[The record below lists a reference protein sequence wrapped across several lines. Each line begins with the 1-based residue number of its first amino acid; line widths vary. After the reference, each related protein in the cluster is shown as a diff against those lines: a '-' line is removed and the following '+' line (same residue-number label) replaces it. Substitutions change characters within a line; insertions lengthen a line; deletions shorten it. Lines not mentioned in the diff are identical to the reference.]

1 MNDIAHTLYTVVQYV
16 LGFGPTVL
24 LPLVLFF
31 LALFFKVKP
40 AKALRS
46 SLIVGIGFVGIYAIL
61 TFSPAMW
68 VRLRRQW
75 LSVPVSV
82 FQWSI

>member
-46 SLIVGIGFVGIYAIL
+46 SLIVGIGFVGI
-61 TFSPAMW
+61 
-68 VRLRRQW
+68 
-75 LSVPVSV
+75 
-82 FQWSI
+82 

>member
-40 AKALRS
+40 AKEGANKF
-46 SLIVGIGFVGIYAIL
+46 LI
-61 TFSPAMW
+61 
-68 VRLRRQW
+68 
-75 LSVPVSV
+75 
-82 FQWSI
+82 